1 MALTGAT
8 LSYWLSKVGVSKTD
22 IGLFALVGGRVVGFL
37 LGSAYSGQ
45 VGADLGHL
53 VIYLS
58 IWVVA
63 SVAFWVTFPLLF
75 VLETPRR
82 LLPLAFVALAVDV
95 GLSFALR
102 AAFDLVGLVVA
113 LGTSVFLVVAALM
126 AFVSVRMLELTM
138 KGLARIVLLVG
149 AITFVAF
156 GVGELVAD
164 GFAAAVSGLVLY
176 VVALALLRPRGLVDA
191 WRYARV
197 LNH

>member
-1 MALTGAT
+1 
-8 LSYWLSKVGVSKTD
+8 
-22 IGLFALVGGRVVGFL
+22 
-37 LGSAYSGQ
+37 
-45 VGADLGHL
+45 
-53 VIYLS
+53 
-58 IWVVA
+58 
-63 SVAFWVTFPLLF
+63 
-75 VLETPRR
+75 
-82 LLPLAFVALAVDV
+82 
-95 GLSFALR
+95 
-102 AAFDLVGLVVA
+102 
-113 LGTSVFLVVAALM
+113 
-126 AFVSVRMLELTM
+126 M